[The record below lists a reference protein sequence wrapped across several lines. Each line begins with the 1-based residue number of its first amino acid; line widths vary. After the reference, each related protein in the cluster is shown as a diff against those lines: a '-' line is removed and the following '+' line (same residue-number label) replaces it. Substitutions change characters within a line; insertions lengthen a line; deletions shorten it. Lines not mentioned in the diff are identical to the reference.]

1 MEIQWRA
8 NWIWIRSEEERNVYV
23 NARRCFYLQRSVA
36 RAYLRISA
44 DSRYRLFLNSE
55 WMGDGPC
62 RSFPHLQ
69 QYDSYDV
76 TQHLQDG
83 RNCLAISVVHYGEST
98 FQYIL
103 ARGGLLCQLDIEYTD
118 GSSQIFGTDST
129 WKVNKEKAFLRP
141 VARIS
146 CQMPFEEIFDA
157 NQTEPGWTGI
167 DYDDSGWQNSIN
179 VGAVGNK
186 PWLSMQPRTIPFL
199 TRQPRP
205 PVRIIEINK
214 VRTVTLQETV
224 HVKSILLPGDKSSN
238 MNHYRGQIYTM
249 IASPKAQS
257 AVLKSQFSLFMGAW
271 ILNRKPIDPPEQR
284 DTIVDF
290 AEGDNLLVV
299 ELIGINHNVDFS
311 LAIDAE
317 VPVALHA
324 PLDGPGKWLIAAPLD
339 PDEERA
345 RDQAVALRNL
355 NVIKKRPE
363 LLNFTVADQEEI
375 PLDVWNLVYSQEI
388 EGPLPQKV
396 TGADNALFD
405 HAQWMTIAGSES
417 DIEILFDFGEEL
429 VGYTD
434 FELMASAGVILDFYF
449 FEAINEGRR
458 QETWQNR
465 NAFRYVT
472 REGRQRYI
480 TRWRRGFRY
489 MSITFRNLTSDLHLR
504 AVRTLFS
511 TYAVSNEG
519 AFSCSDER
527 LNKVWRIGRH
537 TLQCCMEDTFTDC
550 PAYEQTYWVGDAR
563 NEALVCYA
571 AYGGWP
577 LVERCVR
584 LAAQSLH
591 NSPLPQSQ
599 VPSGW
604 NIILT
609 AWSLLWIQMV
619 DEYYFYSGDDKA
631 LQSFYPAVKQTL
643 ESCQKYCDNPFGLLS
658 IHAWNMFDW
667 SGQDDEHALVVHN
680 SMFLVNALERGVRL
694 ATHLGLAADIDR
706 WQRFKRELTK
716 SLNDHAWSDKLNG
729 YVDSIHADGTQ
740 SPVISQQTNTLAILY
755 DVAPTARKRIIDTC
769 LLEPP
774 DHMVQFGSPFAMF
787 YLLEALAGENKFG
800 KILDIIRQRWG
811 EMLDAGATA
820 FWEMFP
826 GYLKDVPTRSHC
838 HAWSAAP
845 TWFLSRYQLGV
856 VPLEPGFASVL
867 IAPKCEDLDWAR
879 GRVPT
884 PRGLIEIGWAKEKNT
899 FEFNVDLPNAVIAR
913 IELPVV
919 ADPER
924 IVFDSL
930 SSSTTTPKVV
940 KSIQQINKHLV
951 IELDGSGPFYCK
963 IPLHEIYLAK

>member
-1 MEIQWRA
+1 MEMQWRA
-8 NWIWIRSEEERNVYV
+8 NWIWIRSREKRNVYI

-36 RAYLRISA
+36 KACLRISA

-55 WMGDGPC
+55 WLDDGPC

-69 QYDSYDV
+69 QYDQYDV
-76 TQHLQDG
+76 THHLREG

-103 ARGGLLCQLDIEYTD
+103 GRGGLLCQLDIEYTD

-129 WKVNKEKAFLRP
+129 WKVNEEKAFLRP
-141 VARIS
+141 SARIS

-157 NQTEPGWTGI
+157 NQTEPGWMGI
-167 DYDDSGWQNSIN
+167 DYDDSDWQNSIK
-179 VGAVGNK
+179 VGPVGCK

-199 TRQPRP
+199 SRQPRP
-205 PVRIIEINK
+205 PVRIMEINK

-238 MNHYRGQIYTM
+238 MNHYRGLIYTV

-271 ILNRKPIDPPEQR
+271 FLNGIQIDPPEQR
-284 DTIVDF
+284 DTVV
-290 AEGDNLLVV
+290 ELVGGDNLLVI
-299 ELIGINHNVDFS
+299 ELIGTSHNVDFS

-317 VPVALHA
+317 VPVVLHA
-324 PLDGPGKWLIAAPLD
+324 PLEGPGKWLIVAPLD
-339 PDEERA
+339 LDEEKA
-345 RDQAVALRNL
+345 RDQAVALRDL
-355 NVIKKRPE
+355 NVVNTQRQ
-363 LLNFTVADQEEI
+363 LLNFTKPEKEEI
-375 PLDVWNLVYSQEI
+375 SLDIWNLVYSQEI
-388 EGPLPQKV
+388 MDSFRHKV
-396 TGADNALFD
+396 KGVNNALFD
-405 HAQWMTIAGSES
+405 HAGCTTIEKSES

-434 FELMASAGVILDFYF
+434 FELMAPAGVILDFYF
-449 FEAINEGRR
+449 FEAINEGKR

-472 REGRQRYI
+472 REGRQRYV
-480 TRWRRGFRY
+480 TRRRRGFRY

-504 AVRTLFS
+504 TVRTLFS
-511 TYAVSNEG
+511 TYAVSNGG

-527 LNKVWRIGRH
+527 LNQIWRVGRH
-537 TLQCCMEDTFTDC
+537 TLRCCMEDTFTDC

-563 NEALVCYA
+563 NEALICYA

-577 LVERCVR
+577 LVERCVG
-584 LAAQSLH
+584 LAAQSLY

-619 DEYYFYSGDDKA
+619 DEYCFYSGDDKA
-631 LQSFYPAVKQTL
+631 LQSFYPSVKQTL

-658 IHAWNMFDW
+658 IDAWNMFDW

-680 SMFLVNALERGVRL
+680 SMFLVGALDRGVWL
-694 ATHLGLAADIDR
+694 ATRLGLSADIDR
-706 WQRFKRELTK
+706 WQRFRQKVIK
-716 SLNDHAWSDKLNG
+716 SINEHAWSDKMGG
-729 YVDSIHADGTQ
+729 YIDSLQADGTQ

-755 DVAPTARKRIIDTC
+755 DVAPETRKRVIDNY

-774 DHMVQFGSPFAMF
+774 DQMVQFGSPFAMF

-800 KILDIIRQRWG
+800 EILDIIRQRWG

-826 GYLKDVPTRSHC
+826 GYLKEVPTRSHC

-856 VPLEPGFASVL
+856 VPLEPGFNRVL

-884 PRGLIEIGWAKEKNT
+884 PHGLIETGWTTANNA
-899 FEFNVDLPNAVIAR
+899 FEFSVDLPHPVTAR

-919 ADPER
+919 TDPER
-924 IVFDSL
+924 IVFDTQ
-930 SSSTTTPKVV
+930 SSSTAIPQIV
-940 KSIQQINKHLV
+940 KSIEQIEESLV
-951 IELDGSGPFYCK
+951 IELDASGPFYCK
-963 IPLHEIYLAK
+963 IPVHEIYLTK